1 MRSRIKFHF
10 LSELIPLTLRQCV
23 EHHVVPMLRN
33 LLDFELEVIDDAL
46 QLGTPSIDVRSHHFE
61 LCCCCPLITLVRDL
75 LDANN
80 FKVVEAHG
88 DVYFLVHPH
97 RFQIS
102 EAPVDDCRGL
112 GEFGEAA
119 INNDIMGTA
128 ITIQISEALL
138 PLGVVIVE
146 ATIEFIE
153 EKLQTRIHSIELP
166 LLAGVMVVDDNGSRS
181 KVRDRVRRKVGRS
194 RSLI

>member
-1 MRSRIKFHF
+1 
-10 LSELIPLTLRQCV
+10 
-23 EHHVVPMLRN
+23 
-33 LLDFELEVIDDAL
+33 
-46 QLGTPSIDVRSHHFE
+46 
-61 LCCCCPLITLVRDL
+61 
-75 LDANN
+75 
-80 FKVVEAHG
+80 
-88 DVYFLVHPH
+88 
-97 RFQIS
+97 
-102 EAPVDDCRGL
+102 L
-112 GEFGEAA
+112 GELGEAA
-119 INNDIMGTA
+119 INNDIVGTA